1 MSRLTTAYERL
12 LSQFRDRP
20 KWISYLSV
28 LFARMQDSDNMIYAL
43 ATERHI
49 DTAQGVWLDQ
59 VGEII
64 GFVRPE
70 AYVEDDY
77 IFTYKDI
84 GGPDDVNKG
93 FATIPATTGGK
104 YQDVDGGL
112 TYDGI
117 PMSDDDYRQAIKGK
131 AGNTKKLGTLKNI
144 TLFCRDVF
152 GYEADVT
159 SPITGFV
166 LVTPREFITAQQKW
180 LTELLAPLIAG
191 VTIRVEYFD
200 IS

>member
-12 LSQFRDRP
+12 LSQFRERP
-20 KWISYLSV
+20 KWLAYLSV
-28 LFARMQDSDNMIYAL
+28 IFARMQDSDNMIVDLSQY
-43 ATERHI
+43 RHI
-49 DTAQGVWLDQ
+49 DSAFGVWLDQ

-84 GGPDDVNKG
+84 GGPDDVDKG
-93 FATIPATTGGK
+93 FATVPATTGGR
-104 YQDVDGGL
+104 YQDAIGGL
-112 TYDGI
+112 TYDGV
-117 PMSDDDYRQAIKGK
+117 PMEDDDYRQAIKGK

-144 TLFCRDVF
+144 TLFCREVF
-152 GYEADVT
+152 GFEADVT
-159 SPITGFV
+159 SPITGFI
-166 LVTPREFITAQQKW
+166 LVTPREYITAQQKW
-180 LTELLAPLIAG
+180 LTQLLAPVVAG